1 MAWASPQ
8 GARVSSDWA
17 LPSRR
22 SRSGGEAGHGGNDR
36 EAGGEVGTAGPQCL
50 GLRGLSP
57 VGLALGPGREVAFVR
72 WRKGGENGNPGRGT
86 STSIGGR
93 GRQGPGPRG
102 PPLLGK
108 GAFEQ
113 GSDSHAWA
121 RAAGPGSLLQAG
133 HLGCNAPFHLP
144 TSAQVP
150 LRSPRSHPVCPDR
163 CPQPGFVPRAVGL
176 CSPSPRGWA
185 ACEQGPGPK
194 RALTCGLEA
203 GARQGSHPS
212 HFPGSVFCAST
223 ITPG

>member
-1 MAWASPQ
+1 MPRAEGFEPC
-8 GARVSSDWA
+8 GACTWPWKRSSFC
-17 LPSRR
+17 
-22 SRSGGEAGHGGNDR
+22 
-36 EAGGEVGTAGPQCL
+36 Q
-50 GLRGLSP
+50 
-57 VGLALGPGREVAFVR
+57 
-72 WRKGGENGNPGRGT
+72 RKGGRMASRAEGPAQASVAGGVRGQVPGGRRFWAKEPSSRGVTVTPGRGR
-86 STSIGGR
+86 R
-93 GRQGPGPRG
+93 GRAACCRR
-102 PPLLGK
+102 
-108 GAFEQ
+108 
-113 GSDSHAWA
+113 DTWA
-121 RAAGPGSLLQAG
+121 AML
-133 HLGCNAPFHLP
+133 FHLP

-194 RALTCGLEA
+194 WALTCGLEA